1 LVRLAER
8 CLAADGGM
16 PLATEEWFL
25 RRRWAAPGAHTF
37 ALRAADGALLAAG
50 AVTPALIVTGL
61 VDPAARGRGLG
72 ARTLD
77 HGLTVAAALAEE
89 AAAPAPPPDPES
101 SSPPVPD
108 PAPSGPPA
116 SGPASSSPAFS
127 GPASS
132 GSVAA
137 EPDAAPSARPLS
149 ITVETESL
157 TAEADALFVSRGL
170 RQFFAE
176 DVMRIDLSRPLPT
189 PLAVFPPG
197 TTLTTWSAE
206 SAPRFHAVY
215 EAAFRDRPH
224 FPGDPAAEWIA
235 EYDEDDEFRPGW
247 SLLAAT
253 PDQGDVAF
261 VTAAEGWI
269 VQVGVDPAARGRGL
283 AKALVQSALSRMTP
297 TEAWLNVNVDNP
309 GAAALYR
316 RLGFTGAGRRARYRT
331 GPPTN

>member
-1 LVRLAER
+1 MTEVGAEPAWDEVVRLAER
-8 CLAADGGM
+8 CLEADGGM

-25 RRRWAAPGAHTF
+25 RRRWAASGARTF
-37 ALRAADGALLAAG
+37 ALRADDGALLAAG

-72 ARTLD
+72 ARILD
-77 HGLTVAAALAEE
+77 HGLIVAAAMAE
-89 AAAPAPPPDPES
+89 AGPAP
-101 SSPPVPD
+101 
-108 PAPSGPPA
+108 
-116 SGPASSSPAFS
+116 
-127 GPASS
+127 
-132 GSVAA
+132 
-137 EPDAAPSARPLS
+137 

-157 TAEADALFVSRGL
+157 TAGADALFVSRGL

-176 DVMRIDLSRPLPT
+176 DVMRIDLSRPLPP
-189 PLAVFPPG
+189 PLAGFPPG

-206 SAPRFHAVY
+206 SAPRFHAAY
-215 EAAFRDRPH
+215 EAAFRDRPN
-224 FPGDPAAEWIA
+224 FPGDSAAEWIA

-269 VQVGVDPAARGRGL
+269 VQVGVDPRARGRGL

-316 RLGFTGAGRRARYRT
+316 RLGFTGVGRRARYRT
-331 GPPTN
+331 RPPTS